1 MAKIAVLG
9 YGTVGSGVYEVLRT
23 NREVIAQRAGEE
35 LEEVRKAMAERRTAK
50 IGIGLGNIYKRIHMI
65 YQGGDLHIYSREGRG
80 TIIQM
85 ILPQKDAGMKYRGED
100 QNVQTAG
107 SR

>member
-1 MAKIAVLG
+1 MRIWKKNQDLILSVADTGLG
-9 YGTVGSGVYEVLRT
+9 MS
-23 NREVIAQRAGEE
+23 EE
-35 LEEVRKAMAERRTAK
+35 RLEEVRKAMAERRTAK

-65 YQGGDLHIYSREGRG
+65 YQGGDLQIYSCEGKG